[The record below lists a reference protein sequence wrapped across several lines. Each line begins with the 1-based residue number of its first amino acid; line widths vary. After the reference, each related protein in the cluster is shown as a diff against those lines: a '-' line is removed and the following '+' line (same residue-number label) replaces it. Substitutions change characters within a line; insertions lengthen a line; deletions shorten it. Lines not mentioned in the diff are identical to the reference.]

1 MQPIT
6 HTAEL
11 LWVRARVLLLK
22 KNDGQEIVVFHKWL
36 WESCLVYLAVLSF
49 PELNK
54 EHLEPVSERICSPVF
69 CHMTITG
76 VMIMS
81 AHMKTLLNR
90 QVGNLFL
97 QLKMIWMGAHD
108 SLLLINV

>member
-1 MQPIT
+1 M
-6 HTAEL
+6 
-11 LWVRARVLLLK
+11 
-22 KNDGQEIVVFHKWL
+22 
-36 WESCLVYLAVLSF
+36 YLAVLSF

-54 EHLEPVSERICSPVF
+54 EHLEPVSERICFPVF

-76 VMIMS
+76 VIIMS

-108 SLLLINV
+108 SLLLINVWFMKWRVTKI